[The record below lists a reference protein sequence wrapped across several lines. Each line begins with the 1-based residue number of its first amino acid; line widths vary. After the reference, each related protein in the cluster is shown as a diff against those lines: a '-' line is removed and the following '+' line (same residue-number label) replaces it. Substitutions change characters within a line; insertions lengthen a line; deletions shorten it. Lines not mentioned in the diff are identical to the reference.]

1 MEYGE
6 NIQLHYAVFS
16 EDITDDKMKMIQS
29 AKDALNIT
37 KSNNSNLLDIKEALF
52 QFQELKKVKTQQSV
66 TYSDGIFARDMDAL
80 ICNTTQQKESTDGKI
95 VVVKADINS
104 MGKIFPK

>member
-1 MEYGE
+1 M
-6 NIQLHYAVFS
+6 
-16 EDITDDKMKMIQS
+16 
-29 AKDALNIT
+29 
-37 KSNNSNLLDIKEALF
+37 NLLDIKEELF

-95 VVVKADINS
+95 VVVKADINN